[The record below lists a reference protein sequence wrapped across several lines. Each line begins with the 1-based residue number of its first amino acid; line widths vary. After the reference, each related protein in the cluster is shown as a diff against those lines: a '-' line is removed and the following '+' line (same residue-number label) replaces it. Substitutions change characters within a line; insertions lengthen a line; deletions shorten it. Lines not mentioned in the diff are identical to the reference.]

1 MSVIH
6 IFKDGSR
13 TNDIKGH
20 VIKIGDA
27 ELLYRFIHSI
37 NQKSNVGK
45 KNSIHTISDVTRS
58 ELKMI

>member
-20 VIKIGDA
+20 VIKMGDA

-45 KNSIHTISDVTRS
+45 KLNTYDLGRDEIRT
-58 ELKMI
+58 